1 MGSRT
6 DKEIL
11 ISARQRIEKPNNWMQ
26 GEFSNIDFTKFC
38 AAGSLWKEGKL
49 MGSSAYAL
57 LREGMGLKPEDQVC
71 NYNDTHTHAEVI
83 AAFDKA
89 IEMAR

>member
-38 AAGSLWKEGKL
+38 ATGSLLEEGREIR
-49 MGSSAYAL
+49 SSAYARL
-57 LREGMGLKPEDQVC
+57 HGAMGLASNQSVC
-71 NYNDTHTHAEVI
+71 SYNDTHTHAEVI